1 MLKNHEKELMISI
14 NLFLDNILKI
24 NNLFKTLLQKYFDQ
38 KFDDVQKVTDQIS
51 NLESECDALRRDVE
65 RRIYSETL
73 IPEIRGDVL
82 GMLENLDKIPGQI
95 QGNAHSFNTEKPKV
109 NAELDKNFLKLCDY
123 ASECISLLI
132 EGSRSFFTDKKITI
146 AKCLEVSKVESKADK
161 ISTELKKTIFTNNI
175 IIDAVLTDYGRQK
188 LAGTGNLGITQYAF
202 ANQPVDWQLG
212 FQKAASESMREIVAF
227 HDYLLLPIIIAISVF
242 VLFLMLYACIRF
254 RASANPNPS
263 KRTHNVAVE
272 VLWTLIP
279 CLILI
284 VIAVPSFKILYKQD
298 AIPKADLTI
307 KAIGYQWYWGYEYP
321 DENIIFESYMVE
333 DKDLRPDQPRLLA
346 VDNEVVVP
354 VNKVVKVLITANDV
368 LHAWALPSFGVK
380 RDAVPGRINETW
392 FKAEKVGTYYGQC
405 SELCGI
411 KHAFMPITVKVV
423 TDEEYEDWLSE
434 AKEKFAKEE
443 IENNNL
449 KLVSK

>member
-1 MLKNHEKELMISI
+1 M
-14 NLFLDNILKI
+14 
-24 NNLFKTLLQKYFDQ
+24 
-38 KFDDVQKVTDQIS
+38 
-51 NLESECDALRRDVE
+51 
-65 RRIYSETL
+65 
-73 IPEIRGDVL
+73 
-82 GMLENLDKIPGQI
+82 
-95 QGNAHSFNTEKPKV
+95 
-109 NAELDKNFLKLCDY
+109 
-123 ASECISLLI
+123 
-132 EGSRSFFTDKKITI
+132 KKI
-146 AKCLEVSKVESKADK
+146 LF
-161 ISTELKKTIFTNNI
+161 IFLNFFI
-175 IIDAVLTDYGRQK
+175 IQVAH
-188 LAGTGNLGITQYAF
+188 
-202 ANQPVDWQLG
+202 ANQPAEWQLG
-212 FQKAASESMREIVAF
+212 FQKAASQSMREIVAF
-227 HDYLLLPIIIAISVF
+227 HDKLLLPIIIAISVF
-242 VLFLMLYACIRF
+242 VLFLMLYACVRF

-263 KRTHNVAVE
+263 KRTHNVTVE